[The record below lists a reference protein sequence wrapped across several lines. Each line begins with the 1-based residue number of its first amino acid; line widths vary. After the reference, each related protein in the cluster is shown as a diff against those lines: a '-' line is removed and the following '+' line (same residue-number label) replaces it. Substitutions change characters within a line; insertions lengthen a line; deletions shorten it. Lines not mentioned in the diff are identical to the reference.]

1 MALFPAT
8 GVCYYPEHWP
18 QSQWESDAK
27 AMVDAGISWVRIAE
41 FSWAVL
47 EPSPQAFNWQW
58 LDDAVETL
66 GQAGLKVVMCTP
78 TATPPKW
85 LVDQMPDMIAI
96 DADGNPRK
104 FGSRRHYSFAHQGYR
119 EESQRITKLIAER
132 YGMSPYVQA
141 WQTDNEYGCHD
152 TAVSYCASARQGFR
166 HWLAHRYGD
175 VMRLNQAWGNVFW
188 SMNYRHFDEIDLP
201 NLTVTEANPAHALDF
216 MRYSSDEIK
225 SFNLE
230 QVEIIR
236 AASPERPISHNYM
249 GMFNQF
255 DHRIVAHDLDIAA
268 WDSYPLGMLQNM
280 QVAARKDTQLEH
292 DCLRTGDPDFQ
303 AFHHDLYRGMGRLW
317 VMEQQPGPVNW
328 ARHNVIPAPGAV
340 RMWSWEAVAHG
351 AEVVSYFRW
360 RQSPF
365 AQEQMHA
372 GLKLRDDTDAP
383 GLAEVK
389 QFNGEI
395 NSLDIPQNAQAPV
408 ALIHDYTADWMTMLD
423 GQTEDFHYLRLLLD
437 IYGAAREN
445 GATIDVIGPDDNIDG
460 YQLILLP
467 ALMHVS
473 DDLAERLERSSAI
486 ILAGPR
492 TGAKTEDF
500 QLPENL
506 APGPLSS
513 LVGATITRID
523 AMPRQHPVEMEWNG
537 TTCQVSVWREG
548 ARLLSAPSVK
558 TDEKTENALMTRSNK
573 ARYLLGWPDQ
583 KTLKSVLKSA
593 LEDAGFTPH
602 DMPPY
607 LRVRQRGNMAIF
619 TNYGPHQVNIPASF
633 KGQVLIGD
641 RKIDSAGVTVMTLA
655 D

>member
-1 MALFPAT
+1 MASFPAT

-18 QSQWESDAK
+18 QSQWASDAK

-41 FSWAVL
+41 FSWAVI
-47 EPSPQAFNWQW
+47 EPSPEEFNWQW

-66 GQAGLKVVMCTP
+66 GQAGLKLVMCTP

-119 EESQRITKLIAER
+119 KESQRITKLIADR
-132 YGMSPYVQA
+132 YGNNPYVQA

-152 TAVSYCASARQGFR
+152 TAVSYCASALNGFR
-166 HWLAHRYGD
+166 RWLEQRYGHID
-175 VMRLNQAWGNVFW
+175 ALNQAWGNVFW
-188 SMNYRHFDEIDLP
+188 SMNYRHFDDIDLP

-255 DHRIVAHDLDIAA
+255 DHRIVAQDLDIAA

-280 QVAARKDTQLEH
+280 QAAARKDAKLEH

-303 AFHHDLYRGMGRLW
+303 AFHHDLYRGIGRLW

-372 GLKLRDDTDAP
+372 GLKLRDDSDAP
-383 GLAEVK
+383 GLAEIK
-389 QFNGEI
+389 QFNREI
-395 NSLDIPQNAQAPV
+395 KNLDIPQNTQAPV

-445 GATIDVIGPDDNIDG
+445 GATVDVIGPDDNLDG

-473 DDLAERLERSSAI
+473 DDLAERLEQSSAI

-492 TGAKTEDF
+492 TGAKTKDF

-513 LVGATITRID
+513 LIGATITRVD
-523 AMPRQHPVEMEWNG
+523 AMPRHLPVKMKWNG
-537 TTCQVSVWREG
+537 EDCEVSVWREE
-548 ARLLSAPSVK
+548 ARLLSATS
-558 TDEKTENALMTRSNK
+558 DNSENPLMTTSNK
-573 ARYLLGWPDQ
+573 ARYLLGWADQ
-583 KTLKSVLKSA
+583 TTLKSVLKSA
-593 LEDAGFTPH
+593 LEDAGLTPH
-602 DMPPY
+602 DLPPY
-607 LRVRQRGNMAIF
+607 LRVRQRGKMAIF
-619 TNYGPHQVNIPASF
+619 TNYGPLQVDIPESY
-633 KGQVLIGD
+633 KGEVLIGD
-641 RKIDSAGVTVMTLA
+641 RRIDPAGVAVMTLT

>member
-18 QSQWESDAK
+18 QTQWASDAK
-27 AMVDAGISWVRIAE
+27 AIADAGISWVRIAE
-41 FSWAVL
+41 FSWAVI
-47 EPSPQAFNWQW
+47 EPSPEEFNWQW

-85 LVDQMPDMIAI
+85 LVDRMPDMIAV

-119 EESQRITKLIAER
+119 KESQRITKLIADR
-132 YGMSPYVQA
+132 YGNNPYVEA

-152 TAVSYCASARQGFR
+152 TAVSYCASALNGFR
-166 HWLAHRYGD
+166 RWLGQRYGTID
-175 VMRLNQAWGNVFW
+175 ALNQAWGNVFW

-255 DHRIVAHDLDIAA
+255 DHRLVAQDLDIAA

-280 QVAARKDTQLEH
+280 QVAARKDAKLEQ

-340 RMWSWEAVAHG
+340 RMWSWEAIAHG

-372 GLKLRDDTDAP
+372 GLKLRDDSDAP
-383 GLAEVK
+383 GLAEIK
-389 QFNGEI
+389 QFNREI

-437 IYGAAREN
+437 VYGAAREN
-445 GATIDVIGPDDNIDG
+445 GATVDVIGPDDNLDG

-473 DDLAERLERSSAI
+473 DDLAERLEQSSAI

-492 TGAKTEDF
+492 TGAKTIDF

-513 LVGATITRID
+513 LVGATITRVD
-523 AMPRQHPVEMEWNG
+523 AMPRHLPVKMEWNG
-537 TTCQVSVWREG
+537 EESQVSVWREE
-548 ARLLSAPSVK
+548 ARLLYATSDNS
-558 TDEKTENALMTRSNK
+558 ENALTTKSNK
-573 ARYLLGWPDQ
+573 ARYLLGWADQ
-583 KTLKSVLKSA
+583 KTLKSVLKSV
-593 LEDAGFTPH
+593 LEDVSLTPH

-607 LRVRQRGNMAIF
+607 LRVRQRGYMAIF
-619 TNYGPHQVNIPASF
+619 TNYGPHQVDIPESF
-633 KGQVLIGD
+633 KGDVLIGD
-641 RKIDSAGVTVMTLA
+641 RKIDPAGVAVMTLA

>member
-1 MALFPAT
+1 
-8 GVCYYPEHWP
+8 
-18 QSQWESDAK
+18 
-27 AMVDAGISWVRIAE
+27 
-41 FSWAVL
+41 
-47 EPSPQAFNWQW
+47 
-58 LDDAVETL
+58 
-66 GQAGLKVVMCTP
+66 
-78 TATPPKW
+78 
-85 LVDQMPDMIAI
+85 
-96 DADGNPRK
+96 
-104 FGSRRHYSFAHQGYR
+104 
-119 EESQRITKLIAER
+119 
-132 YGMSPYVQA
+132 
-141 WQTDNEYGCHD
+141 
-152 TAVSYCASARQGFR
+152 
-166 HWLAHRYGD
+166 
-175 VMRLNQAWGNVFW
+175 
-188 SMNYRHFDEIDLP
+188 MNYRHFDDIDLP

-255 DHRIVAHDLDIAA
+255 DHRIVAQDLDIAA

-280 QVAARKDTQLEH
+280 QAAARKDAKLEH

-372 GLKLRDDTDAP
+372 GLKLRDDSDAP
-383 GLAEVK
+383 GLAEIK
-389 QFNGEI
+389 QFNREI
-395 NSLDIPQNAQAPV
+395 KSLDIPQNTQAPV

-423 GQTEDFHYLRLLLD
+423 GQTEHFHYLRLLLD

-445 GATIDVIGPDDNIDG
+445 GATVDVIGPDDNLDG

-473 DDLAERLERSSAI
+473 DDLAERLEQSSAI

-492 TGAKTEDF
+492 TGAKTKDF

-513 LVGATITRID
+513 LIGATITRVD
-523 AMPRQHPVEMEWNG
+523 AMPRHLPVKMKWNG
-537 TTCQVSVWREG
+537 EDCEVSVWREE
-548 ARLLSAPSVK
+548 ARLLSATS
-558 TDEKTENALMTRSNK
+558 DNSENPLMTTSNK
-573 ARYLLGWPDQ
+573 ARYLLGWADQ
-583 KTLKSVLKSA
+583 TTLKSVLKSA
-593 LEDAGFTPH
+593 LEDAGLTPH
-602 DMPPY
+602 DLPPY
-607 LRVRQRGNMAIF
+607 LRVRQRGKMAIF
-619 TNYGPHQVNIPASF
+619 TNYGPLQVDIPESY
-633 KGQVLIGD
+633 KGEVLIGD
-641 RKIDSAGVTVMTLA
+641 RRIDPAGVAVMTLT

>member
-1 MALFPAT
+1 MASFPAT

-18 QSQWESDAK
+18 QSKWASDAQS
-27 AMVDAGISWVRIAE
+27 MVEAGLSWVRIAE
-41 FSWAVL
+41 FSWAVI
-47 EPSPQAFNWQW
+47 EPSPGKLSWQW

-66 GQAGLKVVMCTP
+66 GQAGLKIIMCTP

-96 DADGNPRK
+96 DANGQPRK

-119 EESQRITKLIAER
+119 HESQRITKLIAER
-132 YGMSPYVQA
+132 YGNNPYVQA

-152 TAVSYCASARQGFR
+152 TAVSYCPSALHGFR
-166 HWLAHRYGD
+166 RWLAERYGD
-175 VMRLNQAWGNVFW
+175 IDRLNQSWGNVFW
-188 SMNYRHFDEIDLP
+188 SMTYRNFDEIDLP

-216 MRYSSDEIK
+216 YRYSSDAIK
-225 SFNLE
+225 AFNLE
-230 QVEIIR
+230 QVAIIR
-236 AASPERPISHNYM
+236 KASPDRPISHNYM

-255 DHRIVAHDLDIAA
+255 DHRVVAEDLDIAA

-280 QVAARKDTQLEH
+280 QTAARKDEKLEQ

-383 GLAEVK
+383 GLLEV
-389 QFNGEI
+389 QRFNDEI
-395 NSLDIPQNAQAPV
+395 NKIELPQNTQAPV

-437 IYGAAREN
+437 VYGAARQN
-445 GATIDVIGPDDNIDG
+445 GATVDVIGPQDNIDG
-460 YQLILLP
+460 YKFILLP
-467 ALMHVS
+467 SLMTVS
-473 DDLAERLERSSAI
+473 DDLAERLENSSAV

-492 TGAKTEDF
+492 TGAKTADF

-506 APGPLSS
+506 APGPLSR
-513 LVGATITRID
+513 LIGATITRVD
-523 AMPRQHPVEMEWNG
+523 ALPRQCPVELTWKGEK
-537 TTCQVSVWREG
+537 CRVSVWREE
-548 ARLLSAPSVK
+548 ARQLSA
-558 TDEKTENALMTRSNK
+558 TGENIENSLMTTSNK
-573 ARYLLGWPDQ
+573 ARYLLGWPDA
-583 KTLKSVLKSA
+583 KTLRAVLKSA
-593 LEDAGFTPH
+593 LEDAGLKTH
-602 DMPPY
+602 DLPPY
-607 LRVRQRGNMAIF
+607 LRVRERGDLAIF
-619 TNYGPHQVNIPASF
+619 INYGPEKAMIPDSI
-633 KGQVLIGD
+633 KGEVILGD
-641 RKIDSAGVTVMTLA
+641 RWVEPAGVAVMKTA
-655 D
+655 P

>member
-1 MALFPAT
+1 MASFPAT

-18 QSQWESDAK
+18 QSQWASDAK

-41 FSWAVL
+41 FSWAVI
-47 EPSPQAFNWQW
+47 EPSPEEFNWQW

-66 GQAGLKVVMCTP
+66 GQAGLKLVMCTP

-119 EESQRITKLIAER
+119 KESQRITKLIADR
-132 YGMSPYVQA
+132 YGNNPYVQA

-152 TAVSYCASARQGFR
+152 TAVSYCASALNGFR
-166 HWLAHRYGD
+166 RWLGQRYGHID
-175 VMRLNQAWGNVFW
+175 ALNQAWGNVFW
-188 SMNYRHFDEIDLP
+188 SMNYRHFDDIDLP

-255 DHRIVAHDLDIAA
+255 DHRIVAQDLDIAA

-280 QVAARKDTQLEH
+280 QAAARKDAKLEH

-372 GLKLRDDTDAP
+372 GLKLRDDSDAP
-383 GLAEVK
+383 GLAEIK
-389 QFNGEI
+389 QFNREI
-395 NSLDIPQNAQAPV
+395 KSLDIPQNTQAPV

-445 GATIDVIGPDDNIDG
+445 GATVDVIGPDDNLDG

-473 DDLAERLERSSAI
+473 DDLAERLEQSSAI

-513 LVGATITRID
+513 LIGATITRVD
-523 AMPRQHPVEMEWNG
+523 AMPRHLPVKMKWNG
-537 TTCQVSVWREG
+537 EDCEVSVWREE
-548 ARLLSAPSVK
+548 ARLLSATS
-558 TDEKTENALMTRSNK
+558 DNSENPLMTTSNK
-573 ARYLLGWPDQ
+573 ARYLLGWADQ
-583 KTLKSVLKSA
+583 TTLKSVLKSA
-593 LEDAGFTPH
+593 LEDAGLTPH
-602 DMPPY
+602 DLPPY
-607 LRVRQRGNMAIF
+607 LRVRQRGKMAIF
-619 TNYGPHQVNIPASF
+619 TNYGPLQVDIPESY
-633 KGQVLIGD
+633 KGEVLIGD
-641 RKIDSAGVTVMTLA
+641 RRIDPAGVAVMTLT